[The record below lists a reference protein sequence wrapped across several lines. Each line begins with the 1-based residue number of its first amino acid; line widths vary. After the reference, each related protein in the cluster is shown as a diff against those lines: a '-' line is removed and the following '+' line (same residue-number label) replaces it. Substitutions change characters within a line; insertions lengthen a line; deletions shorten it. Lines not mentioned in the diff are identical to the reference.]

1 MGKTIYTSEYKNF
14 AQKLRKAREDVGL
27 TQVEV
32 AKIMKESQSFI
43 SKVEAGQQRLDILE
57 VKQFAKLY
65 KKDISFFL

>member
-1 MGKTIYTSEYKNF
+1 MSKTIYTSEYKNF
-14 AQKLRKAREDVGL
+14 AQKLRKAREDAGFS
-27 TQVEV
+27 QVQI
-32 AKIMKESQSFI
+32 AKILKKSQSFV